1 MKILIT
7 GTNGFIGRNLKEYF
21 QDKDDVSAPKRQEL
35 DLLDSEAV
43 YAYLEKGRFDAVI
56 HCAVTITSVEQTL
69 KMYFNVERGLRFIGK
84 MICVGSAAEYDMR
97 HYVPMMKEDRFGT
110 HIPTDVYG
118 FAKYVIAKDIESNPR
133 NIYNL
138 RVFGIYGKY
147 EDSRRRFI
155 TNNICKALCGFNL
168 SINKNMY
175 FDYLYIDDFTQIVDR
190 FLRKEP
196 REKSYNICTGQKVDL
211 LTLAQTVQ
219 AVDGNNLSIIVKE
232 EGFKP
237 EYSGN
242 NELFLREFGN
252 FDFTPPSRSIEELYR
267 WYNNPQN
274 ITLNPKNYE

>member
-43 YAYLEKGRFDAVI
+43 YAYLEKGRFDVVI

-69 KMYFNVERGLRFIGK
+69 KMYFNVERGLHFIGK

-97 HYVPMMKEDRFGT
+97 HYVPMMKEDRFGK

>member
-97 HYVPMMKEDRFGT
+97 HYVPMMKEDRFGM

-133 NIYNL
+133 NIFNL

-147 EDSRRRFI
+147 EDTRRRFI

-196 REKSYNICTGQKVDL
+196 QEKSYNICTGQKVDL

-219 AVDGNNLSIIVKE
+219 AVDGNNLSVIVKE

-237 EYSGN
+237 EYSGD
-242 NELFLREFGN
+242 NELGSSEALILLPRRNQLTRCIDGIIILK
-252 FDFTPPSRSIEELYR
+252 T
-267 WYNNPQN
+267 
-274 ITLNPKNYE
+274 